1 MVCGDWRLDT
11 AGSLLAKHVT
21 LTVLQP
27 AGQACPALPVL
38 AYKPNSV
45 KDNKDRCCRL
55 DRGGG

>member
-27 AGQACPALPVL
+27 CSPALPCLSVL
-38 AYKPNSV
+38 TYKPNFV